1 MTNWEAYLEKHKES
15 FLDELLEFLRIPSIS
30 ALPGHAG
37 DVQKAAQWVE
47 TRMKAAGIESVRVM
61 PTGGHPVVYGEWLHA
76 PGKPTVLIYGHFDT
90 QPVDPVALWDS
101 PPFEPVIKD
110 GRIVARGSTD
120 DKGNMFIPIIV
131 AEAMLKTDG
140 RLPVNLKFLFEG
152 EEEIASPSLPKFMVK
167 NKELLSCDMV
177 LSADGGQWDEEQPAV
192 ALGTRGVTSVFVDV
206 QGPDHD
212 VHSGTYGGAIANPI
226 HALVQILNSLHDE
239 DGRVSVKGF
248 YDDVRPL
255 TKEERDQ
262 LARIPFD
269 EAAYLRET
277 GSVALFGE
285 EGFTTYE
292 RTGARPTLEI
302 NGIWGGFQGEG
313 TKTVLPST
321 AHAKISCRLVA
332 DQNPV
337 KIADLVLRHINQ
349 VAPLGVRVTTAKSES
364 GAAPYLIPPDHA
376 GLRVAY
382 SVLKDLYGKDPYW
395 ARMGGTIPANAMFR
409 TYLGAYTIV
418 FAFGLND
425 ELQHSPNEFFR
436 LSSYERGQKAYGML
450 LERLGSH

>member
-1 MTNWEAYLEKHKES
+1 MANWETYLEKHKEG
-15 FLDELLEFLRIPSIS
+15 FLNELLEFLRIPSIS
-30 ALPGHAG
+30 ALPAHAG
-37 DVQKAAQWVE
+37 DVQRAAQWVE
-47 TRMKAAGIESVRVM
+47 TRMKTAGIESVRIM

-76 PGKPTVLIYGHFDT
+76 AGKPTVLIYGHFDT

-101 PPFEPVIKD
+101 PPFEPVIKE

-120 DKGNMFIPIIV
+120 DKGNMFIPILV
-131 AEAMLKTDG
+131 AEAMLKAGG

-152 EEEIASPSLPKFMVK
+152 EEEIASPSLPKFIVK
-167 NKELLSCDMV
+167 NKDLLSCDAV
-177 LSADGGQWDEEQPAV
+177 LSADGGQWAEEQPAM

-248 YDDVRPL
+248 YDDVRSL
-255 TKEERDQ
+255 TKEERAQ

-269 EAAYLRET
+269 EPAYLRET
-277 GSVALFGE
+277 GSVSLFGE
-285 EGFTTYE
+285 KGFTTYE
-292 RTGARPTLEI
+292 RVGARPTLEI

-332 DQNPV
+332 DQDPV
-337 KIADLVLRHINQ
+337 KIAGLVLEHMHKA
-349 VAPLGVRVTTAKSES
+349 APPGVNVTTAKSES

-376 GLRVAY
+376 GLRVAH
-382 SVLKDLYGKDPYW
+382 SVLKDLYGKEPYW
-395 ARMGGTIPANAMFR
+395 VRMGGTIPANAMFR

-436 LSSYERGQKAYGML
+436 ISSYERGQKAYGML
-450 LERLGSH
+450 WERLAK